1 MMSGNEVG
9 PSENTCVTELTEDF
23 PRFLGQLG
31 EKKTLQERRNLRF
44 TLVRHSEVLWLVEW
58 REQNDCLP

>member
-31 EKKTLQERRNLRF
+31 EKNTSGKEK
-44 TLVRHSEVLWLVEW
+44 
-58 REQNDCLP
+58 P